1 MGASLLKQLS
11 AVSAPHKPQV
21 DHSLESAIVEAAAT
35 ADGNIESL
43 SDIAATV
50 NQHVG
55 EISTGICV
63 ADSLTD
69 VVDNTIA
76 IYGEGGIDEQG
87 AELLRISVESI
98 LKVGGIN
105 IPAEMVAPSFESVTG
120 NYSAEV
126 ATQKGNVISRIM
138 TWLHAALQ
146 SISESMKS
154 FWLRLTNSSKS
165 VEEYAKK
172 VAERVKAVDGELKD
186 PAATINVG
194 ADALWL
200 TGRSDHISK
209 PDRHVVE
216 TVARFEDFV
225 VEWRNLWGSII
236 DFQFPSPLSDPKN
249 MEVLNKKLHDLAVST
264 VKGTKPVKIDITVGH
279 AIDLKPGAGEVPM
292 LTATTKVV
300 VNVTVKDKTAPVLTK
315 DEMKHGIDTVL
326 EAFGVLKKLE
336 KDMDKV
342 GQTTLRVSRLTKS
355 VSVKDTGVE
364 IKESELRQTLK
375 ALSKACGFA
384 SWGWT
389 NAVPYYLKTLKAC
402 VKYIDASA
410 SRYS

>member
-11 AVSAPHKPQV
+11 AVQAPHKPQV
-21 DHSLESAIVEAAAT
+21 DTSLESAIVEAAAT

-43 SDIAATV
+43 FDIATTV
-50 NQHVG
+50 DQHVG

-76 IYGEGGIDEQG
+76 LYGEGGIDEQG

-98 LKVGGIN
+98 LKVGGVN
-105 IPAEMVAPSFESVTG
+105 IPVEMVAPSFESVTG
-120 NYSAEV
+120 NYSTEV

-146 SISESMKS
+146 SISDSMKS
-154 FWLRLTNSSKS
+154 FWLRLTTSSKS
-165 VEEYAKK
+165 VEDYAKK
-172 VAERVKAVDGELKD
+172 VSEKVKAIKGDAKD
-186 PAATINVG
+186 AEGTISVG
-194 ADALWL
+194 GNALWL
-200 TGRSDHISK
+200 TGRGDHISK

-225 VEWRNLWGSII
+225 VEWRNLWGKII
-236 DFQFPSPLSDPKN
+236 DFQFPTPLSDPKK
-249 MEVLNKKLHDLAVST
+249 MEELNTKLHAVAVDT

-292 LTATTKVV
+292 LAATAKVV

-326 EAFGVLKKLE
+326 EAFSVLRKLE

-342 GQTTLRVSRLTKS
+342 QETTTRVSRLTKS
-355 VSVKDTGVE
+355 VSVKGTDTP
-364 IKESELRQTLK
+364 IKEAELRQTLR